1 MNLQSLRQ
9 GMIRLAGLAF
19 VFGSVFG
26 LAQAQVATHTQLSSV
41 QNDHGATFTAKV
53 SDIGGNP
60 ATDGVVTIE
69 NAKGQS
75 LGSSFVKNGQATID
89 VGQKLSGRVYA
100 DYSGS
105 ADYSGTTGGGTGGF
119 RASVG
124 QAQLTGETASAEPD
138 FTITANPTSLSVNS
152 GQFGTVVLTVT
163 PLNGFNNMV
172 TLSCSGNPA
181 GSDCFFSPSTL
192 TPLNGAAAT
201 SSLQITTQA
210 SSGASVVWPGQN
222 SRIAYAVVFPGI
234 LALFGLGA
242 IRRRSGWNS
251 LRVLGMVA
259 LLAAG
264 SLGLSACSQRYGYLH
279 HPPAGNPAVP
289 AGTYN
294 VTIAAYANNG
304 AAVTSHT
311 INVALTVK

>member
-1 MNLQSLRQ
+1 MNLQSFRH

-19 VFGSVFG
+19 VLGSVFG
-26 LAQAQVATHTQLSSV
+26 SAQAQVATHTQLSSI
-41 QNDHGATFTAKV
+41 QNDRGVTFTAKV
-53 SDIGGNP
+53 SDISGNP
-60 ATDGVVTIE
+60 ATDGVVTLK
-69 NAKGQS
+69 NAQGQS
-75 LGSSFVKNGQATID
+75 LGSGFVKNGETTIE
-89 VGQKLSGRVYA
+89 VGQKPTGRVYA
-100 DYSGS
+100 DYTGS
-105 ADYSGTTGGGTGGF
+105 TAF

-124 QAQLTGETASAEPD
+124 QAQVTGSTTGTEPD
-138 FTITANPTSLSVNS
+138 FTISANPSSLNLTA
-152 GQFGTVVLTVT
+152 GQFGTVVLTIT
-163 PLNGFNNMV
+163 PVNGFSNMV

-181 GSDCFFSPSTL
+181 GTDCYFSPATL
-192 TPLNGAAAT
+192 TPQSGSATT

-210 SSGASVVWPGQN
+210 ASGTKAALQRQGSH
-222 SRIAYAVVFPGI
+222 IAFAVVFPGI

-251 LRVLGMVA
+251 LRVLGLMA

-279 HPPAGNPAVP
+279 HPPAGNPGVP

-294 VTIAAYANNG
+294 VTVAAYSNNG

-311 INVALTVK
+311 LTVALTVK

>member
-41 QNDHGATFTAKV
+41 QNDHGVSFTAKV

-60 ATDGVVTIE
+60 AMDGVVTLE
-69 NAKGQS
+69 NTKGQS
-75 LGSSFVKNGQATID
+75 LGSGFVKNGQATID
-89 VGQKLSGRVYA
+89 VGQKPSGRVYA
-100 DYSGS
+100 DYSG
-105 ADYSGTTGGGTGGF
+105 AAGF
-119 RASVG
+119 RASIG
-124 QAQLTGETASAEPD
+124 QAQVTGETSSTEPD
-138 FTITANPTSLSVNS
+138 FTITANPTSLSLTP
-152 GQFGTVVLTVT
+152 GQFGTVVLTIT
-163 PLNGFNNMV
+163 PLNNFNNMV

-181 GSDCFFSPSTL
+181 QSDCVFSPSTL
-192 TPLNGAAAT
+192 TPLNGAPAT

-222 SRIAYAVVFPGI
+222 SNIAYAVVLPGL

-251 LRVLGMVA
+251 MRVLGMVA

-264 SLGLSACSQRYGYLH
+264 SLGLSSCAQRYDYLH
-279 HPPAGNPAVP
+279 HPPAGNPGVA

-294 VTIAAYANNG
+294 VTIAAYSNNG

-311 INVALTVK
+311 LTVALTVK

>member
-1 MNLQSLRQ
+1 
-9 GMIRLAGLAF
+9 MIRLAGLAL

-41 QNDHGATFTAKV
+41 QNDHGVTFTAKV

-60 ATDGVVTIE
+60 AADGVVTLA
-69 NAKGQS
+69 NAQGQS
-75 LGSSFVKNGQATID
+75 LGSGFVKNGEATID
-89 VGQKLSGRVYA
+89 VGQQPSGRVYA

-105 ADYSGTTGGGTGGF
+105 TGF

-124 QAQLTGETASAEPD
+124 QAQATGTTSTEPD
-138 FTITANPTSLSVNS
+138 FTITASPSSLSLNP
-152 GQFGTVVLTVT
+152 GQFGTVVLTIT
-163 PLNGFNNMV
+163 PVNNFNEMV

-181 GSDCFFSPSTL
+181 GTDCFFSPTTL
-192 TPLNGAAAT
+192 TPLNGGAAT

-210 SSGASVVWPGQN
+210 SSGTAGSLILPGQE
-222 SRIAYAVVFPGI
+222 SHIAYAVVFPG
-234 LALFGLGA
+234 LLVLFGLGA
-242 IRRRSGWNS
+242 IRRRSDWNK
-251 LRVLGMVA
+251 LRVLGLLA

-279 HPPAGNPAVP
+279 HPPTGNPGVP

-294 VTIAAYANNG
+294 ITVAAYSNNG

-311 INVALTVK
+311 LTVALTVK

>member
-41 QNDHGATFTAKV
+41 QNDHRVTFTAKV
-53 SDIGGNP
+53 SDIDGNP
-60 ATDGVVTIE
+60 ATDGVVTLE

-75 LGSSFVKNGQATID
+75 LGSGFVKNGQATID
-89 VGQKLSGRVYA
+89 VGQQPSGPIYA
-100 DYSGS
+100 DYSG
-105 ADYSGTTGGGTGGF
+105 AAGF
-119 RASVG
+119 RASIG
-124 QAQLTGETASAEPD
+124 QGQVSSETSSAEPD
-138 FTITANPTSLSVNS
+138 FTITANPTSVSLSP

-163 PLNGFNNMV
+163 PLNNFNDMV

-181 GSDCFFSPSTL
+181 QSDCVFSPSTL
-192 TPLNGAAAT
+192 TPLNGAPAS
-201 SSLQITTQA
+201 SSLQITTQG
-210 SSGASVVWPGQN
+210 SSGASVVWPGQ
-222 SRIAYAVVFPGI
+222 SSHVAYAVVLPGI

-251 LRVLGMVA
+251 LRVMGLVA

-264 SLGLSACSQRYGYLH
+264 SLGLSACAQRYDYLH
-279 HPPAGNPAVP
+279 HPPAGNPGVP

-294 VTIAAYANNG
+294 ITVSAYSNNG

-311 INVALTVK
+311 LTVALTVK